1 MLKIRSIE
9 EKDNKIMKNLIQ
21 KILKDHGLDI
31 PGTAYFDKSL
41 DNLSKH
47 YSETKASNYY
57 ILDLN
62 SEIIGGAGYGPYELD
77 EKITELQKIYIEPS
91 YQGKGYASR
100 IFEKIQDE
108 AKKDGYKKM
117 YIETTDKLSKA
128 NLVYLSWG
136 FKPLD
141 KPLKSG
147 EHYAMNKFFIK
158 EL

>member
-1 MLKIRSIE
+1 MLIIRPIE

-47 YSETKASNYY
+47 YKETNNSNYF
-57 ILDLN
+57 IIDLN
-62 SEIIGGAGYGPYELD
+62 GEVIGGAGYGPYD
-77 EKITELQKIYIEPS
+77 FGNKITELQKIYINPE
-91 YQGKGYASR
+91 YQGQGLASKV
-100 IFEKIQDE
+100 FNKIQYA
-108 AKKDGYKKM
+108 AKKDRYEKI
-117 YIETTDKLSKA
+117 YIETTDKLAKA

-141 KPLKSG
+141 NPLKSG

-158 EL
+158 DL